1 MIDALK
7 SWYLGLSQREQR
19 LVGAAG
25 VLTALVVL
33 IFGII
38 LPALAAIDSA
48 RTAHDEAVE
57 RRGRIEAL
65 AARATLAKPTD
76 NAAVVADIDLVV
88 TQSAAE
94 SGFDVL
100 KSAGATPGEISFR
113 IDQARAPALL
123 NWLSALEDK
132 GLQTESLTLRGNP
145 TGVVT
150 VEARMRR
157 TRP

>member
-7 SWYLGLSQREQR
+7 SWFMGLNQREQR

-25 VLTALVVL
+25 ILAALVVL
-33 IFGII
+33 VFGII
-38 LPALAAIDSA
+38 IPALAAIDNA
-48 RTAHDEAVE
+48 KAAHDEAVE

-65 AARATLAKPTD
+65 AARATSTKPT
-76 NAAVVADIDLVV
+76 NEATVVADIDLVV
-88 TQSAAE
+88 TESASE

-132 GLQTESLTLRGNP
+132 GLQTESLTLRGSP
-145 TGVVT
+145 AGVVI

-157 TRP
+157 TRS

>member
-1 MIDALK
+1 MIAALR
-7 SWYLGLSQREQR
+7 SWFLALSQREQR

-25 VLTALVVL
+25 VLAAIVVL
-33 IFGII
+33 VFGVIV
-38 LPALAAIDSA
+38 PALAAIDNA

-65 AARATLAKPTD
+65 AATATSAKPTD
-76 NAAVVADIDLVV
+76 SAAVVADIDLVV

-123 NWLSALEDK
+123 GWLSALEDR
-132 GLQTESLTLRGNP
+132 GLQTESLTLRGSP
-145 TGVVT
+145 AGTVT

>member
-1 MIDALK
+1 MTDALK
-7 SWYLGLSQREQR
+7 SWYLALSQREQR
-19 LVGAAG
+19 LVGTAG
-25 VLTALVVL
+25 ILAALVLLV
-33 IFGII
+33 FGLI
-38 LPALAAIDSA
+38 LPALAATDNA

-65 AARATLAKPTD
+65 AARATSAKPT
-76 NAAVVADIDLVV
+76 NSAAVVADIDLVV

-123 NWLSALEDK
+123 NWLSALEDR
-132 GLQTESLTLRGNP
+132 GLQTDSLTLRGSP
-145 TGVVT
+145 AGVVT

>member
-7 SWYLGLSQREQR
+7 SWFAGLSQREQR

-25 VLTALVVL
+25 ILGAFILLV
-33 IFGII
+33 FGII
-38 LPALAAIDSA
+38 MPALTAIEDA

-65 AARATLAKPTD
+65 VARATAAKPTN

-100 KSAGATPGEISFR
+100 KSESAAPGEISFR

-123 NWLSALEDK
+123 GWLSELEDK
-132 GLQTESLTLRGNP
+132 GLQTESLTLRGSP
-145 TGVVT
+145 AGVVT
-150 VEARMRR
+150 VEARMRL